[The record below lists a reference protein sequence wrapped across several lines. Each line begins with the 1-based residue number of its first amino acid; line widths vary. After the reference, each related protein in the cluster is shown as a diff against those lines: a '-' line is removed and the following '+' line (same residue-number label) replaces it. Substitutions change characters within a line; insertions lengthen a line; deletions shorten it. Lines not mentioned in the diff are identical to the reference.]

1 LLFLLAAEIGR
12 TSRITILP
20 RFLWTGSRLCY
31 QPGVNSPSS
40 FPARRLFV
48 VLLLAQLVFR
58 SLGADE
64 IVLWPAGAPGSEG
77 KHAAENVRVTA
88 GGDHVVTGVHRP
100 SLTPFLPAADKANG
114 AVVIVIP
121 GGGHRELWMDHEG
134 YNPARWLVDHGVAAF
149 VLKYRLARETN
160 STYTIKDHAL
170 ADTVR
175 AVQLVRSRAGEW
187 KLDPQRLGVM
197 GFSAGGELAYQ
208 VCALRDSARAEAG
221 DPLERFSSRP
231 NFQAL
236 IYPGRSADIQPSKD
250 APPVF
255 LACGFKDRQDIA
267 EGLAEVYL
275 RFKRAGVPAELHI
288 YSSAGHGFG
297 MRDKNTGP
305 AAAWPE
311 RLLEWMGDSGFLKQ
325 P

>member
-1 LLFLLAAEIGR
+1 MALR
-12 TSRITILP
+12 
-20 RFLWTGSRLCY
+20 C
-31 QPGVNSPSS
+31 
-40 FPARRLFV
+40 
-48 VLLLAQLVFR
+48 
-58 SLGADE
+58 LGADE
-64 IVLWPAGAPGSEG
+64 IILWPAGAPGSEG
-77 KHAAENVRVTA
+77 KPAVENVRVTT

-100 SLTPFLPAADKANG
+100 SLMPFLPTADKANG
-114 AVVIVIP
+114 AAVIVIP

-134 YNPARWLVDHGVAAF
+134 YNPARWLAERGVAAF

-160 STYTIKDHAL
+160 STYTIKDHAV

-208 VCALRDSARAEAG
+208 VCARTDSARAEAA

-236 IYPGRSADIQPSKD
+236 IYPGRSADIQPTKD

-288 YSSAGHGFG
+288 YSGIGHGFG
-297 MRDKNTGP
+297 MRDRNTGP

-311 RLLEWMGDSGFLKQ
+311 RLLEWMGDSRFLKQ